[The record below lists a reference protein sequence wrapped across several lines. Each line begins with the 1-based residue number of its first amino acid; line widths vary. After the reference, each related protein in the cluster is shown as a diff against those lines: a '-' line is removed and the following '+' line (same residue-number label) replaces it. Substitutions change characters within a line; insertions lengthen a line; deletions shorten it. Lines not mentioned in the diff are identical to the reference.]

1 MGNKKNNPLRLGI
14 FVAAGLLFL
23 MISLYL
29 IGAKKNF
36 FTRTMTVQATFR
48 QAGGLRPG
56 NNVRYM
62 GVNVGT
68 VERISILNDT
78 AVLVEFQ
85 IRLEDAKMIR
95 TSAMASL
102 GNDGLMGSRLVN
114 LVPGTPDA
122 PSVTEGTMLNTR
134 AEMDT
139 DELMNSVGRSSQDL
153 EAITGQIRILATKLN
168 TPGNVVDLLVDTLFA
183 HDLAGTMAELRV
195 ASEHARGAT
204 ASLQAM
210 LVDVRAGKG
219 ALGALVSDTSAEA
232 QVRQVITNLAS
243 ISDSIQIASNE
254 IGRFSRQLNSPDG
267 LVHALTADTAMA
279 VNLRHTLTRLDTG
292 ATLLNED
299 LRALQRNWLFRKY
312 FKEKAKEE
320 KKKQ

>member
-14 FVAAGLLFL
+14 FVAAGILFL

-78 AVLVEFQ
+78 AVLVEIQ

-95 TSAMASL
+95 TSARASL

-114 LVPGTPDA
+114 LVPGDQAA
-122 PSVTEGTMLNTR
+122 PVLTEGTMLPTLN
-134 AEMDT
+134 APDT
-139 DELMNSVGRSSQDL
+139 DELLNTLGKSGKDL
-153 EAITGQIRILATKLN
+153 EVITEQVRILATKLN
-168 TPGNVVDLLVDTLFA
+168 TKGNAVDLLVDTLFSN
-183 HDLAGTMAELRV
+183 DLAAAMAELRI
-195 ASEHARGAT
+195 ASEHTRSVT
-204 ASLQAM
+204 ASIQAM
-210 LVDVRAGKG
+210 LSDVRSGKG
-219 ALGALVSDTSAEA
+219 ALGALVGDPAAEA
-232 QVRQVITNLAS
+232 QVRRMLGNLAT
-243 ISDSIQIASNE
+243 ITDSIQVASNE
-254 IGRFSRQLNSPDG
+254 LGRFSRQLNSPDG
-267 LVHALTADTAMA
+267 LVHALTADTVMAM
-279 VNLRHTLTRLDTG
+279 NLRNTLTRLDTG

-299 LRALQRNWLFRKY
+299 LRALQRNWFLRKY
-312 FKEKAKEE
+312 FKEKEKEE

>member
-1 MGNKKNNPLRLGI
+1 LGI

-23 MISLYL
+23 MVSLYL

-48 QAGGLRPG
+48 QTGGLRPG

-68 VERISILNDT
+68 VEHISILNDT
-78 AVLVEFQ
+78 AVLVELQ
-85 IRLEDAKMIR
+85 IGLEDAKMIR
-95 TSAMASL
+95 TSAVASL

-114 LVPGTPDA
+114 LVPGIPSA
-122 PSVTEGTMLNTR
+122 PSVTEGTMLATR

-139 DELMNSVGRSSQDL
+139 DELLNSVGRSSQDL

-168 TPGNVVDLLVDTLFA
+168 TPGNSVDLLVDTLFA
-183 HDLAGTMAELRV
+183 RDLAGTMVELRV
-195 ASEHARGAT
+195 ASDHAREAT
-204 ASLQAM
+204 ASISAM
-210 LVDVRAGKG
+210 LLDVQAGKG
-219 ALGALVSDTSAEA
+219 ALGVLMSDTSAEA
-232 QVRQVITNLAS
+232 QVRQVLANLTS
-243 ISDSIQIASNE
+243 MSDSIQAASTE
-254 IGRFSRQLNSPDG
+254 LGRFSRQLNSPDG
-267 LVHALTADTAMA
+267 LVHALTADTGMAM
-279 VNLRHTLTRLDTG
+279 NLRSTLTRLDTG

-320 KKKQ
+320 KKK

>member
-1 MGNKKNNPLRLGI
+1 MGNKNKNPLRLGI
-14 FVAAGLLFL
+14 FVLAGLILVMVSF
-23 MISLYL
+23 YL
-29 IGAKKNF
+29 IGAKKNLF
-36 FTRTMTVQATFR
+36 SSTMSVQAIFR

-68 VERISILNDT
+68 VDRIAILNDT
-78 AVLVEFQ
+78 AVLVELR
-85 IRLEDAKMIR
+85 IRSVDAENIR
-95 TSAMASL
+95 STAVASL
-102 GNDGLMGSRLVN
+102 GSDGLMGNRVVN
-114 LVPGTPDA
+114 VVPGTLA
-122 PSVTEGTMLNTR
+122 GPSITEGTVLTTR
-134 AEMDT
+134 DETGT
-139 DELMNSVGRSSQDL
+139 DALLTSVGRSSQDL
-153 EAITGQIRILATKLN
+153 EVITGQIRLLATKLN
-168 TPGNVVDLLVDTLFA
+168 TPGNAVDLLVDTLFA

-210 LVDVRAGKG
+210 LQDVRAGKG
-219 ALGALVSDTSAEA
+219 ALGALVGDTSAEA
-232 QVRQVITNLAS
+232 QVREVIANLAS

-254 IGRFSRQLNSPDG
+254 IGRFSRQLNSADG

-279 VNLRHTLTRLDTG
+279 MNLRSTLTRLDTG

-320 KKKQ
+320 KKK

>member
-1 MGNKKNNPLRLGI
+1 MANKNRNPLRLGI
-14 FVAAGLLFL
+14 FVLA
-23 MISLYL
+23 SLILVMVSFYL
-29 IGAKKNF
+29 IGSKKNLF
-36 FTRTMTVQATFR
+36 SSTMSVQAVFR

-68 VERISILNDT
+68 VDRIAILNDT
-78 AVLVEFQ
+78 AVLVVLR
-85 IRLEDAKMIR
+85 IRSIDAGNIH
-95 TSAMASL
+95 SNAVASL
-102 GNDGLMGSRLVN
+102 GSDGLMGNRLVN
-114 LVPGTPDA
+114 LVPGPGA
-122 PSVTEGTMLNTR
+122 GPAVTEGTVLVTR
-134 AEMDT
+134 AEMGT
-139 DELMNSVGRSSQDL
+139 DALLNSVARSSQDL

-183 HDLAGTMAELRV
+183 QDLAGTMAELRV
-195 ASEHARGAT
+195 ASEHARGVT

-232 QVRQVITNLAS
+232 QVRQVIANLAS

-254 IGRFSRQLNSPDG
+254 IGQFSRQLNSPDG

-279 VNLRHTLTRLDTG
+279 GDLRRTLTRLDTG

-299 LRALQRNWLFRKY
+299 LRALQRNWFFRKY

-320 KKKQ
+320 KKGK